1 MEQLKDQ
8 TSTPSNNLKFQ
19 IMEIMEIVDTFQDL
33 NPKKEI
39 NLCSLQ

>member
-8 TSTPSNNLKFQ
+8 TSTLSNNLKFSKLWK
-19 IMEIMEIVDTFQDL
+19 IMELVDTFQDL

-39 NLCSLQ
+39 NLL